1 LSLKANL
8 LANYFGQGWRA
19 LMGIVFV
26 PLYVRYLGVE
36 AYGLVGFFAMLQA
49 SLALVDVGMRPA
61 LSREMARFTA
71 GHHNADSIRTLLRS
85 VTFVGLW
92 IASAVIVAV
101 SVSSHWLAT
110 RWLHVEAL
118 PSDTVVRAIVAMGC
132 VIGLRIPE
140 NVYVSAVAGLQR
152 QVIHNVVT
160 SVMATIRALG
170 ALALLAFFHG
180 GIQAFFVWQGLVS
193 VITTAAMA
201 VVIHR
206 ILPPSEGSV
215 KFSWPA
221 LRTIW
226 RFAAGMTTIAVL
238 AMLSTQMDKVLLSRM
253 LPLSAFSY
261 YALAGTVASVL
272 YTVTGPINAAYNPRL
287 AELTARGDQQALRR
301 TYHQGAQ
308 FVTVLVG
315 PAAIMLMVFAGRLV
329 QLWTGDAQLTE
340 HVVKFVPILSL
351 SVLLNA
357 LVNMPYQLQLAHGWT
372 RLAICTSLGAVIVVV
387 PAIVFLV
394 PRFGAIAAAWS
405 GVAINGAYMA
415 FNVQIMHSRLL
426 KTERFNWYVRDLF
439 VPLAAAALMAIALR
453 AILPALPSRVFD
465 GLLLLVEYGICL
477 MAAVSVAPIVREQL
491 GAYLNSKRRHAVP
504 QRGTGQSGG
513 GDAR

>member
-19 LMGIVFV
+19 LMSIVFV

-36 AYGLVGFFAMLQA
+36 AYGLVGFFALLQSA
-49 SLALVDVGMRPA
+49 LALVDVGMRPA

-85 VTFVGLW
+85 VTYVGLW
-92 IASAVIVAV
+92 IAAAVVV
-101 SVSSHWLAT
+101 GVGVSSHLLAT
-110 RWLHVEAL
+110 RWLHLETL
-118 PSDTVVRAIVAMGC
+118 PPETVARAIVAMAL

-170 ALALLAFFHG
+170 ALVLLAFFHG

-206 ILPPSEGSV
+206 ILPPAEGAV

-221 LRTIW
+221 LRSIW
-226 RFAAGMTTIAVL
+226 RFAAGMTTMAVL
-238 AMLSTQMDKVLLSRM
+238 ALLSTQMDKVLLSRM

-272 YTVTGPINAAYNPRL
+272 FTFTGPINAAYNPRL
-287 AELTARGDQQALRR
+287 AELTARGDQNALRR

-308 FVTVLVG
+308 LVSVLVG
-315 PAAIMLMVFAGRLV
+315 PAAMMLVVFAGRLV

-340 HVVKFVPILSL
+340 HVVKFVPILAL

-357 LVNMPYQLQLAHGWT
+357 LVNMPYQLQLANGWT
-372 RLAICTSLGAVIVVV
+372 RLAIFTSLGALTVVV

-405 GVAINGAYMA
+405 GVVVNGAYMA
-415 FNVQIMHSRLL
+415 FNVQIMHNRLL
-426 KTERFNWYVRDLF
+426 QAERFNWYVRDVF
-439 VPLAAAALMAIALR
+439 MPLAAAALMAIALR
-453 AILPALPSRVFD
+453 AILPTFTSRVFD
-465 GLLLLVEYGICL
+465 GLLLLTEYGLCL
-477 MAAVSVAPIVREQL
+477 LAAVSVAPIVRGHL
-491 GAYLNSKRRHAVP
+491 GAHLSSSWRLFAP
-504 QRGTGQSGG
+504 QARVGQSRD